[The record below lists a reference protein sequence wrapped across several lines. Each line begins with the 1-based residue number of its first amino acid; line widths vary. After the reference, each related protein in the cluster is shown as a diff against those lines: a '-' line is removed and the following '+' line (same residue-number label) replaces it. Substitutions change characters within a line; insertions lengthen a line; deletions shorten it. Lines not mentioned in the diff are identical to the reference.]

1 MKRLFFTASVV
12 ACLLSLSSFGS
23 ERNLPDVLQSFYK
36 TFRNAQNV
44 TWTQVS
50 DMLRIGF
57 TMNGRQQ
64 FAYYSNDDLVVL
76 ATEITAEELPQN
88 LKTQLSEYEGY
99 VVMKTYELSENNMK
113 EYCVVMQGA
122 SKHIT
127 LKGKKR
133 WKVYVNEKI

>member
-23 ERNLPDVLQSFYK
+23 ERNLPDALQSFYK

>member
-1 MKRLFFTASVV
+1 MKRLFFTATVF

-23 ERNLPDVLQSFYK
+23 ERNIPDVLQSFYK

-44 TWTQVS
+44 NWSEVN
-50 DMLRIGF
+50 DMVRIGF
-57 TMNGRQQ
+57 TMNGREQ

-76 ATEITAEELPQN
+76 ATEITTEELPQN

-99 VVMKTYELSENNMK
+99 GVTKTYQLTKNDAK
-113 EYCVVMQGA
+113 EYCVIMQGP
-122 SKHIT
+122 SKIT

-133 WKVYVNEKI
+133 WKVYVNEKM